1 MFGFTPQEYRVI
13 EELLKVC
20 KDIYVTICA
29 DDLSLEK
36 VDADSDIFYSNK
48 VTANKLI
55 KIAEINK
62 IEIKDKI
69 ELNKPYRFK
78 SNELKYLEENIY
90 SNIYEK
96 FEDNPKDINLFL
108 AKNPYSEIEYVAS
121 KIIQNVRDN
130 RI

>member
-1 MFGFTPQEYRVI
+1 MFGFTPQEYKVI

-29 DDLSLEK
+29 NDLNLEK
-36 VDADSDIFYSNK
+36 TDANSDIFYSNK

-55 KIAEINK
+55 KIAMINN

-69 ELNKPYRFK
+69 HLNNTYRFK

-90 SNIYEK
+90 SNIYER

-108 AKNPYSEIEYVAS
+108 AKNPYSEVEYVAN
-121 KIIQNVRDN
+121 KIIQNVMEN